1 MVGLILTM
9 IVILF
14 IGALIVFSY
23 LVTYL
28 VNLPG
33 KLAAS
38 KRDRE
43 LKKTEAQLQKSK
55 NDDVQ
60 EMYLEI
66 LATITEAGSCHF
78 IQYRKNPFGNNDVF
92 VVKSVTTHSKTNEI
106 WVKGDV
112 GTIDPN
118 GNIFVLRK
126 GFEVSLD
133 KLLYESSVPRELIEL
148 KVQLPGESK

>member
-38 KRDRE
+38 KRERE
-43 LKKTEAQLQKSK
+43 LKKTEAELQKSK

-60 EMYLEI
+60 ETNLEI
-66 LATITEAGSCHF
+66 LAALIEGGSCHF
-78 IQYRKNPFGNNDVF
+78 IQYRKNPFRNNDVF
-92 VVKSVTTHSKTNEI
+92 VVNSVMTHSKTNEI
-106 WVKGDV
+106 WVKGDA

-118 GNIFVLRK
+118 GKINFLRK
-126 GFEVSLD
+126 DIEVSLD